1 MNGNERKIL
10 ADLIKEQKIMATHQV
25 ETHTDIKYIKKNIDE
40 MSKDLKKVCNQT
52 IVNTEEIKN
61 VRKESQNA
69 VKAIRRE
76 AGIFATIISLIIGAW
91 FKLKGVFM

>member
-10 ADLIKEQKIMATHQV
+10 GELIKEQKVMATHQV